1 MFPPKYNIVVGITD
15 ITDWGI
21 DALGLGIKK
30 IPKHISIL
38 VDGCEEWALQ
48 KKQDINSV
56 YSTEFLNI
64 KNIIKIAVKLDIPIL
79 TFHSRTKANEHEID
93 QLVNFF
99 ELLLNWDLIKEN
111 QVKISVLG
119 KWYDLPERLLTPIKK
134 IITETKDYDKFF
146 INFCIN
152 YSGQEEIV
160 DACKLIAHQVKLD
173 RIGPENVT
181 KELLKENIYASYFL
195 PPELMI
201 ITGSK
206 KTTNGLLLWDSS
218 DTVLHISNTLWPDFG
233 KDEFFKAL
241 KEYQ

>member
-1 MFPPKYNIVVGITD
+1 MFPPIYSAVVD
-15 ITDWGI
+15 ITGLADGAI
-21 DALGLGIKK
+21 DKLGLGIKK

-38 VDGCEEWALQ
+38 VDGCEEWAEL
-48 KKQDINSV
+48 KKQDLNSV
-56 YSTEFLNI
+56 YSAEFLNI
-64 KNIIKIAVKLDIPIL
+64 KNIIKLAVKLDIPIL
-79 TFHSRTKANEHEID
+79 TFHSRTKADEHEID
-93 QLVNFF
+93 QLVHFF
-99 ELLLNWDLIKEN
+99 ELLLGWDLIKEN

-119 KWYDLPERLLTPIKK
+119 KWYDLPERLLAPIKK

-146 INFCIN
+146 VNFCIN

-173 RIGPENVT
+173 RIGPDNVT

-201 ITGSK
+201 ITGTKK
-206 KTTNGLLLWDSS
+206 KTSGLLLWDSS
-218 DTVLHISNTLWPDFG
+218 ETTIHISNKLWPDFG
-233 KDEFFKAL
+233 KEEFFRAL

>member
-1 MFPPKYNIVVGITD
+1 MFPPTDSILVGINDSTD
-15 ITDWGI
+15 GAM
-21 DALGLGIKK
+21 DATGLGIKK

-38 VDGCEEWALQ
+38 VDGCEEWAKQ
-48 KKQDINSV
+48 KNQDINSA
-56 YSTEFLNI
+56 YSAEFLNI
-64 KNIIKIAVKLDIPIL
+64 KNIITLAVKLDIPIL

-93 QLVNFF
+93 QLVHFF
-99 ELLLNWDLIKEN
+99 ELLRSWDLIKEN

-119 KWYDLPERLLTPIKK
+119 KWYDLPDRLLEPIKK

-146 INFCIN
+146 VNFCIN

-173 RIGPENVT
+173 RIGPDNVT

-218 DTVLHISNTLWPDFG
+218 DTIIHISNKLWPDFD
-233 KDEFFKAL
+233 KEEFFRAL

>member
-1 MFPPKYNIVVGITD
+1 MFPPIDNIVVGITGLAD
-15 ITDWGI
+15 GATDTIG
-21 DALGLGIKK
+21 LGLKK

-48 KKQDINSV
+48 NKQDINTV

-64 KNIIKIAVKLDIPIL
+64 KNIITLAVGLDIPIL

-93 QLVNFF
+93 QLVRFF
-99 ELLLNWDLIKEN
+99 ELLLAWDLIKEN

-146 INFCIN
+146 VNFCIN

-173 RIGPENVT
+173 RIGPDNVT

-201 ITGSK
+201 ITGTK

-218 DTVLHISNTLWPDFG
+218 DTVLHISNKLWPDFG
-233 KDEFFKAL
+233 TNEFYTAL

>member
-1 MFPPKYNIVVGITD
+1 MFPTIDSLVVGITSLAD
-15 ITDWGI
+15 GATDTI
-21 DALGLGIKK
+21 GLGIKK

-38 VDGCEEWALQ
+38 VDGCEEYAQ
-48 KKQDINSV
+48 KNNQDLNTV
-56 YSTEFLNI
+56 YTTEFLNI
-64 KNIIKIAVKLDIPIL
+64 KNIIHLAVKLDIPIL

-93 QLVNFF
+93 QLVHFF
-99 ELLLNWDLIKEN
+99 ELLLGWDLIKEN

-119 KWYDLPERLLTPIKK
+119 KWYDLPERLLMPIKK

-146 INFCIN
+146 VNFCIN

-173 RIGPENVT
+173 RIGPESVT

-201 ITGSK
+201 ITGTKK
-206 KTTNGLLLWDSS
+206 KTGGLLLWDSS
-218 DTVLHISNTLWPDFG
+218 DTTIHISNKLWPDFG
-233 KDEFFKAL
+233 KDEFFQAL